1 MAMTMEMNSVVRA
14 SIKMLD
20 FEEIILQ
27 LKGYAVSEIVKE
39 KMDQLDIYTDY
50 YLIKRHQGET
60 SEARTIIDSANS
72 VPLHSLVGIQNLLC
86 KLPRHEILRP
96 SELEQIS
103 NFIKDTGKLKWF
115 MMDRVSLAPKV
126 SGYAMSIEPL
136 ESLHEEVGRCI
147 VSGRVDDNASAS
159 LAKLRKKID
168 AVEDKIKSKLQDYLM
183 GSQYGGM
190 LTDAIISQRD
200 GRYVIPVKSEHKR
213 SIDGMVLDRSRSG
226 GTVFVEPAAVR
237 KLSDELSQLKIDA
250 DNETYRILSELTNRV
265 AMDYD
270 ALHLN
275 YEVMITYDFLF
286 AKAKLSRKF
295 DAQSAEV
302 NRDSQLKIVAG
313 RHPLLGVDAVPMS
326 LNLSAQ
332 NRNLVITGPNTGGK
346 TVTMKTVGLFC
357 LMTQAGLHVP
367 CEKGTTL
374 PIFEKVL
381 CDIGDGQ
388 NVQQNLSTFSA
399 HIGNIIRI
407 IEAANSKSLIIL
419 DEIGAGT
426 DPSEGTGI
434 GIAVLET
441 LNKKKAFI
449 LISTHYNEI
458 KVFAKEHPDF
468 VNGCMAFD
476 LKSLKPLYRLEIG
489 KAGESNALHIA
500 LRIGMSETLISRA
513 HEIAYKE
520 KKAFESFSEHDE
532 QLTIQSA
539 KTLENQKALNEA
551 TDSVSNTFERP
562 SVFEPKKLSEFKVGD
577 SVYVTTMKRNGIV
590 CESENG
596 RCEIGVR
603 VLGKKIM
610 VNHKRLSPY
619 IDSKDLYPDD
629 YDLDIVF
636 ETKNDRKKDKLIGK
650 GKGKGVII
658 EKKGNV

>member
-1 MAMTMEMNSVVRA
+1 MDSVSIAFFVFDKEKKNMAMTMEMNSVVRA

-250 DNETYRILSELTNRV
+250 
-265 AMDYD
+265 
-270 ALHLN
+270 
-275 YEVMITYDFLF
+275 
-286 AKAKLSRKF
+286 
-295 DAQSAEV
+295 
-302 NRDSQLKIVAG
+302 
-313 RHPLLGVDAVPMS
+313 
-326 LNLSAQ
+326 
-332 NRNLVITGPNTGGK
+332 
-346 TVTMKTVGLFC
+346 
-357 LMTQAGLHVP
+357 
-367 CEKGTTL
+367 
-374 PIFEKVL
+374 
-381 CDIGDGQ
+381 
-388 NVQQNLSTFSA
+388 
-399 HIGNIIRI
+399 
-407 IEAANSKSLIIL
+407 
-419 DEIGAGT
+419 EIG
-426 DPSEGTGI
+426 
-434 GIAVLET
+434 
-441 LNKKKAFI
+441 
-449 LISTHYNEI
+449 
-458 KVFAKEHPDF
+458 
-468 VNGCMAFD
+468 
-476 LKSLKPLYRLEIG
+476 
-489 KAGESNALHIA
+489 
-500 LRIGMSETLISRA
+500 RA
-513 HEIAYKE
+513 H
-520 KKAFESFSEHDE
+520 
-532 QLTIQSA
+532 
-539 KTLENQKALNEA
+539 
-551 TDSVSNTFERP
+551 V
-562 SVFEPKKLSEFKVGD
+562 
-577 SVYVTTMKRNGIV
+577 
-590 CESENG
+590 
-596 RCEIGVR
+596 
-603 VLGKKIM
+603 
-610 VNHKRLSPY
+610 
-619 IDSKDLYPDD
+619 
-629 YDLDIVF
+629 
-636 ETKNDRKKDKLIGK
+636 
-650 GKGKGVII
+650 
-658 EKKGNV
+658 